1 MEVLKAVEIT
11 KEFGGIQA
19 VTKVSFAVEAG
30 ERLAIIG
37 PNGAGK
43 TTLFNMI
50 AGQYPPTSGQIF
62 YMGREI
68 TQMPAHQRIHLG
80 MGRSF
85 QINSLFGGLSVMDNM
100 LLAIEGTKPS
110 RYNMLRPLKGRRQ
123 VVDKASEILRSF
135 NLWDLRN
142 EKVSTISYGDQRR
155 LEIALSMA
163 SDPKVLLL
171 DEPNCGLTAAENV
184 ELSKRI
190 SNLGK
195 DIALVFIAH
204 DMDLVFSVATRVML
218 LHYGELIIQGKPED
232 IKGNE
237 MVKEIYLGK
246 CKKI

>member
-123 VVDKASEILRSF
+123 VVDKASEILLSF

-204 DMDLVFSVATRVML
+204 DMDLVFSVVTRVML
-218 LHYGELIIQGKPED
+218 LH
-232 IKGNE
+232 
-237 MVKEIYLGK
+237 
-246 CKKI
+246 

>member
-1 MEVLKAVEIT
+1 
-11 KEFGGIQA
+11 
-19 VTKVSFAVEAG
+19 
-30 ERLAIIG
+30 
-37 PNGAGK
+37 
-43 TTLFNMI
+43 
-50 AGQYPPTSGQIF
+50 
-62 YMGREI
+62 
-68 TQMPAHQRIHLG
+68 
-80 MGRSF
+80 
-85 QINSLFGGLSVMDNM
+85 
-100 LLAIEGTKPS
+100 
-110 RYNMLRPLKGRRQ
+110 
-123 VVDKASEILRSF
+123 VDKASEILRSF
-135 NLWDLRN
+135 NIWDLRI
-142 EKVSTISYGDQRR
+142 EKVSTISFGDQRR